1 MDRRGRRGVTT
12 PSLIVVAVLFAIAF
26 LMGTAAVPG
35 PGLPV
40 AGAAPAPVR
49 VVTTIYPYASMVEAI
64 GGHHVTVTHL
74 LPAGASPHTFEPRP
88 SQIRDVAR
96 AQLVISN
103 GAQLDDWIAP
113 LIAAGNP
120 RGEWLV
126 LTDGI
131 ALLPWTGSAGAGESH
146 GHPDDEAD
154 HGHDGDDGHGHGHGA
169 FDPHIWLDPIL
180 VRDELA
186 PRITD
191 ALTRLAPEHRASF
204 EDNLARFQ
212 RELDA
217 LDADIREILA
227 PVTRRRFISHH
238 SAWRYFA
245 ARYGLEEA
253 ASISPS
259 PGREPSAQWLARL
272 TDLSRQLG
280 VTTVLAE
287 PQLNPQAARII
298 AEEIGG
304 HVLLLDPLGGP
315 SLPERSTYTELL
327 RFNARIL
334 AEALG
339 NGSAP
344 PPRR

>member
-1 MDRRGRRGVTT
+1 MDRRARRGATT
-12 PSLIVVAVLFAIAF
+12 QSLIAAIFAALAFVVGAGAF
-26 LMGTAAVPG
+26 TA
-35 PGLPV
+35 PGLP
-40 AGAAPAPVR
+40 AAHAAAAPVR
-49 VVTTIYPYASMVEAI
+49 VVTTIYPYASVVQAI
-64 GGHHVTVTHL
+64 GGEHVTVTHL

-96 AQLVISN
+96 AQLIVSN

-113 LIAAGNP
+113 LIEAGNSE
-120 RGEWLV
+120 GEWLI
-126 LTDGI
+126 LTEGVS
-131 ALLPWTGSAGAGESH
+131 LLPWTGPTGAGEPH
-146 GHPDDEAD
+146 GHPA
-154 HGHDGDDGHGHGHGA
+154 HGADDGHHGDDGHGHGA

-186 PRITD
+186 PRIAETL
-191 ALTRLAPEHRASF
+191 ARLAPEHRAAF
-204 EDNLARFQ
+204 EDNLARLQ

-217 LDADIREILA
+217 LDADIRRILA

-259 PGREPSAQWLARL
+259 PGQEPSAQWLAQL
-272 TDLSRQLG
+272 TELSRQLG

-304 HVLLLDPLGGP
+304 QVLLLDPLGGP

-334 AEALG
+334 ADALG